1 MGQKI
6 RPLGF
11 RIGITEDWRSR
22 WFAPK
27 AAYGEFLVEDQRIRA
42 YIGKKLGFAAISKI
56 EIERTREEVKVQ
68 VHTARPG
75 LVIGPRGSEIDKLS
89 GELEELTDRRVKVS
103 VMEIKNP
110 DISAQLIAERIAEQL
125 RHRSS
130 FRRSIKQACEGAM
143 SCGALGVK
151 VQCSGRLGGR
161 EMARKET
168 QILGSIPL
176 ATLQANVDYGF
187 IPARTTYGTIG
198 VKVWV
203 YLGSYGDPM
212 PEGAPQGRRRS
223 HGKRG

>member
-1 MGQKI
+1 MGQKV

-27 AAYGEFLVEDQRIRA
+27 GSYGEFLVEDQKIRR
-42 YIGKKLGFAAISKI
+42 YVTGKLGFAAISKI
-56 EIERTREEVKVQ
+56 EIERTREEVKIQ
-68 VHTARPG
+68 IHTARPG

-110 DISAQLIAERIAEQL
+110 DINAQLVAERIAEQL
-125 RHRSS
+125 RHRAS
-130 FRRSIKQACEGAM
+130 FRRTMKQCCEGAM
-143 SCGALGVK
+143 QSGAKGVK
-151 VQCSGRLGGR
+151 IQCSGRLGGR

-176 ATLQANVDYGF
+176 ATLQANVDYGYF
-187 IPARTTYGTIG
+187 PARTNYGTIG
-198 VKVWV
+198 VKVWI
-203 YLGSYGDPM
+203 YLGSYGDEL
-212 PEGAPQGRRRS
+212 PEGAPPSRRRGY
-223 HGKRG
+223 GKRG

>member
-1 MGQKI
+1 MGQKV

-11 RIGITEDWRSR
+11 RVGITEEWRSR

-27 AAYGEFLVEDQRIRA
+27 GAYGEFLVEDQKIRKYVA
-42 YIGKKLGFAAISKI
+42 KKLGFAAISRI

-68 VHTARPG
+68 IHTARPG

-110 DISAQLIAERIAEQL
+110 DVDAQLIAERVGEQL

-130 FRRSIKQACEGAM
+130 FRRAMKQAAEGAM
-143 SCGALGVK
+143 QSGARGAK
-151 VQCSGRLGGR
+151 IQCSGRLGGR
-161 EMARKET
+161 EMSQMVT

-187 IPARTTYGTIG
+187 VGARTSYGVIG

-203 YLGSYGDPM
+203 YRGNYGDPV
-212 PEGAPQGRRRS
+212 PEGVPQHRRG

>member
-1 MGQKI
+1 MGQKV

-11 RIGITEDWRSR
+11 RIGITEEWRSR

-27 AAYGEFLVEDQRIRA
+27 AAFGEFLVEDQRIRS
-42 YIGKKLGFAAISKI
+42 YVLRKLGFAAISKI
-56 EIERTREEVKVQ
+56 EVERTREEVKVQ
-68 VHTARPG
+68 VFTARPG

-110 DISAQLIAERIAEQL
+110 DINAQLIAERIAEQL

-130 FRRSIKQACEGAM
+130 FRRAMKQACESAM
-143 SCGALGVK
+143 GSGALGVK

-168 QILGSIPL
+168 QLLGSIPL
-176 ATLQANVDYGF
+176 ATLQANVDYGY
-187 IPARTTYGTIG
+187 IAARTTYGTIG

-203 YLGSYGDPM
+203 YLGSYGDPL
-212 PEGAPQGRRRS
+212 PEGASQGRRRS

>member
-1 MGQKI
+1 MGQKV

-11 RIGITEDWRSR
+11 RIGVTEEWRSR

-27 AAYGEFLVEDQRIRA
+27 GAYGEFLVEDQKIRKYVA
-42 YIGKKLGFAAISKI
+42 KKLGFAAISRV

-68 VHTARPG
+68 IHTARPG

-89 GELEELTDRRVKVS
+89 GELEELTDRRVKVT

-110 DISAQLIAERIAEQL
+110 DIDAQLIAERVAEQL

-130 FRRSIKQACEGAM
+130 FRRAMKQAAEGAM
-143 SCGALGVK
+143 QSGARGVK
-151 VQCSGRLGGR
+151 IQCSGRLGGR
-161 EMARKET
+161 EMSRMET

-176 ATLQANVDYGF
+176 ATLQANVDYGYVG
-187 IPARTTYGTIG
+187 ARTSYGVIG

-203 YLGSYGDPM
+203 YLGSYGDPV
-212 PEGAPQGRRRS
+212 PEGAPQRRRS

>member
-1 MGQKI
+1 MGQKV

-22 WFAPK
+22 WYAPK
-27 AAYGEFLVEDQRIRA
+27 ASYGEFLVEDQRIRSH
-42 YIGKKLGFAAISKI
+42 IMKKLGYAAIAKI

-103 VMEIKNP
+103 VMEIRNP
-110 DISAQLIAERIAEQL
+110 DINAQLIAERVGEQL
-125 RHRSS
+125 RHRAS
-130 FRRSIKQACEGAM
+130 FRRAMKQCCEGAM
-143 SCGALGVK
+143 QGGAKGVK
-151 VQCSGRLGGR
+151 IQCSGRLGGR
-161 EMARKET
+161 EMARKEI
-168 QILGSIPL
+168 QLLGSIPL
-176 ATLQANVDYGF
+176 ATLQANVDYGYC
-187 IPARTTYGTIG
+187 PARTNYGTIG

-203 YLGSYGDPM
+203 YLGNYGDEIA
-212 PEGAPQGRRRS
+212 EGEAPRRRRG

>member
-1 MGQKI
+1 MGQKV

-11 RIGITEDWRSR
+11 RIGITEEWRSR
-22 WFAPK
+22 WYAPK
-27 AAYGEFLVEDQRIRA
+27 AAYGEFLVEDQKIRN
-42 YIGKKLGFAAISKI
+42 YVNRKLGFAAISKI

-68 VHTARPG
+68 IHTARPG

-110 DISAQLIAERIAEQL
+110 DVDAQLLAERIAEQL

-130 FRRSIKQACEGAM
+130 FRRTIKQAAENAM
-143 SCGALGVK
+143 SAGARGVK
-151 VQCSGRLGGR
+151 IQCSGRLGGR
-161 EMARKET
+161 EMSRTEM

-176 ATLQANVDYGF
+176 ATLQANVGYGYV
-187 IPARTTYGTIG
+187 PARTSYGVIG

-203 YLGSYGDPM
+203 YLGSYGEPA
-212 PEGAPQGRRRS
+212 PEGVPQHRRRS